1 MDMRKYDAGRQFP
14 VNEWMR
20 KERFHRWFWPTLAL
34 VEAVA
39 LAAMLVA
46 FALMMLN
53 WGL

>member
-1 MDMRKYDAGRQFP
+1 MDMRKYDAGQRFP
-14 VNEWMR
+14 LNEWMR

-34 VEAVA
+34 VEVVA

-46 FALMMLN
+46 FGAMMLN